1 MSEPKDKP
9 AVKPAHPAGHVR
21 HDKSGRAIWE
31 WAVDTGRHALDST
44 SRLLKRLEAPG
55 LALEDDARRKARPKP
70 DEPEAPAAPQI
81 PTFGGELEKDPLA
94 GKRQGFNP
102 YDSRSP
108 PPRKAAS
115 PAKPAGG
122 SPSRPAAPRPPSP
135 PAERPGFLSRLFGDK
150 D

>member
-1 MSEPKDKP
+1 VSEPKDKP
-9 AVKPAHPAGHVR
+9 ATKPANPAGHVR

-44 SRLLKRLEAPG
+44 SRLLKRLDMPG
-55 LALEDDARRKARPKP
+55 LAIEDDGKKKAKPKP
-70 DEPEAPAAPQI
+70 VEPEIPATPQI

-108 PPRKAAS
+108 PPRRTAPPSKSAAHPASRPSSPRPAS
-115 PAKPAGG
+115 PPVEKPGL
-122 SPSRPAAPRPPSP
+122 
-135 PAERPGFLSRLFGDK
+135 LSRLFGGK
-150 D
+150 R